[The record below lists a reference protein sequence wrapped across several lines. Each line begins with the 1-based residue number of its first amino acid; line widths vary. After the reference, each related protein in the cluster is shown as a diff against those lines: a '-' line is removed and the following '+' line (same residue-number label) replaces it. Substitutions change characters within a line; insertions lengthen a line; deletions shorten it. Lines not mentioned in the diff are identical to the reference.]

1 MRKIGGMPWTLNR
14 FMGII
19 LAVIGIIFIIYLSV
33 QLFGAWNKGQ
43 ESRNAEKLLD
53 QIVSKIE
60 SVDEQGNFV
69 VQGVDKWYLFAWSKT
84 EKIGEPKKK
93 CFFNSC
99 LCVCPSSEGSSCQDG
114 GFCESLDYEEVE
126 LFMYTVVED
135 KEKTFFAED
144 VIKDRRIIENY
155 ENYRGRTTAD
165 AFYTDILGVE
175 RRVSFP
181 YDLLSECTF
190 LDSQLRDVLVKK
202 EGGRLTVFV
211 LLNLDLDHYLS
222 DENIPAGEWK
232 MRAACEK

>member
-84 EKIGEPKKK
+84 EKIGKPKK
-93 CFFNSC
+93 CLFDSC
-99 LCVCPSSEGSSCQDG
+99 LCVCPSREGSYCQDG

-165 AFYTDILGVE
+165 AFYKNMFNYNEVIH
-175 RRVSFP
+175 FK
-181 YDLLSECTF
+181 YDLLSECAF